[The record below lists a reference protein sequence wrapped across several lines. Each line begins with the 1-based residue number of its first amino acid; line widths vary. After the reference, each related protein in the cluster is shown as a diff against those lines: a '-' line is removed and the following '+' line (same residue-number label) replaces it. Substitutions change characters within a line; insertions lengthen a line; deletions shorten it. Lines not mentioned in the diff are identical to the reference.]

1 MDLKWFW
8 NYSDTSLK
16 QAWSYF
22 VLQDC
27 TKHFPVLLRNTSI
40 VQSTSQYYFVLQ
52 SLHKVLPTTT
62 LYYKT
67 CTQYFLVLLCT
78 TKAPP
83 NTTLYYKACTKYLP
97 VLLCTTK
104 LAQSTSQYY
113 FLCYKSAQST
123 SQFEMGLKWLWH
135 DSETRLKKAWKLLR
149 TTQAGLKLVTLHT
162 SHFTLSTPHF
172 TPHFPF
178 HTLVT
183 LQTSHPHS
191 TLFTSYSTLHTSHST
206 GDHVTLD

>member
-1 MDLKWFW
+1 M
-8 NYSDTSLK
+8 
-16 QAWSYF
+16 
-22 VLQDC
+22 
-27 TKHFPVLLRNTSI
+27 
-40 VQSTSQYYFVLQ
+40 QSTSQYYFVLQ

-62 LYYKT
+62 LHYKT
-67 CTQYFLVLLCT
+67 CAQYFLVLLCT

-162 SHFTLSTPHF
+162 SHFTLST
-172 TPHFPF
+172 
-178 HTLVT
+178 L
-183 LQTSHPHS
+183 HS
-191 TLFTSYSTLHTSHST
+191 TLHSTLPIPHARHTSDFAPALHT
-206 GDHVTLD
+206 FHVILHTAHFTLHRWSRHTWLENHFITERFAANLRDTASVD